1 MENATFNNKT
11 RRTIQKSTTK
21 QQEPTNNQQNY
32 KIKTITT
39 LKNSNNQLTI
49 NKNNERSAPSEHDI
63 STIP

>member
-1 MENATFNNKT
+1 MEH
-11 RRTIQKSTTK
+11 STTRQEDQYKNRQQK

-39 LKNSNNQLTI
+39 LKKSNNQLTI